1 MMGRSTKPRKA
12 YRPGHVN
19 PLAMLAA
26 MQGAALLTLDDRLTW
41 QNELHDALTAVRTGT
56 AKKAQWAALFD
67 AINIT
72 EELCRMRLARDT
84 ANVVDTAQ
92 DAVAAILDRQ
102 RDTGVRAAR
111 ASELQALRELVSSFA
126 DLMAG
131 ITHRDKFEAEARV
144 AERVRR
150 VLAQPEGV
158 RVIHAQVVDA

>member
-1 MMGRSTKPRKA
+1 MMGRTTKPRKA
-12 YRPGHVN
+12 YRPGRVN

-72 EELCRMRLARDT
+72 EELCRMRLAQDT
-84 ANVVDTAQ
+84 ANVVGTAQ

-111 ASELQALRELVSSFA
+111 ASELQALRELVSEFA

-131 ITHRDKFEAEARV
+131 ITHRDKFAAEARV

-150 VLAQPEGV
+150 VLAQPDGV
-158 RVIHAQVVDA
+158 RVIDAQVVGG

>member
-12 YRPGHVN
+12 YRPGRVN

-26 MQGAALLTLDDRLTW
+26 MQGAALLSLDDRLAW

-111 ASELQALRELVSSFA
+111 ASELQALRELVSEFA

-158 RVIHAQVVDA
+158 RVIDAQVVDA